1 MSARWVNRGLDALT
15 WLVLAVM
22 LAPIFWLVA
31 SSLQTDGQLSTG
43 AMNLLEPTFSAFTR
57 MWESVDFERYMIN
70 SLIICTA
77 AALCATI
84 FASLAGYA
92 LARFRFRGRTG
103 LSLGVIGTQ
112 LIPGSLFLLPVFMG
126 FIWLKQN
133 TPIALFDTHLGM
145 ILVYTAFFTPVAIY
159 FMRYF
164 FAAIPKDL
172 EEAAMV
178 DGCTR
183 LGAFV
188 KIVLPAAAPGLVATF
203 VYAFLFAWDELLFVA
218 ALDAVQRRDD
228 PDRHPQLHRQLPG
241 KDGPADGGRRGLDP
255 SRAHR
260 LLRDP
265 ALAREGH
272 HRGGGEGMTATAPH
286 PRPRERASGG
296 VPLRRG
302 DRVLPDRG
310 RRARGRARRVDLGP
324 VLPTCPAPWPT
335 ATPATWPAITTT
347 AGRRTST

>member
-1 MSARWVNRGLDALT
+1 MSARWINRGLDALT
-15 WLVLAVM
+15 WLVLFVM
-22 LAPIFWLVA
+22 LAPIFWLVV

-92 LARFRFRGRTG
+92 LARFKFRGATG

-218 ALDAVQRRDD
+218 ALTQANAETIPIGIRNFIGNYQERTA
-228 PDRHPQLHRQLPG
+228 QLM
-241 KDGPADGGRRGLDP
+241 A
-255 SRAHR
+255 A
-260 LLRDP
+260 
-265 ALAREGH
+265 
-272 HRGGGEGMTATAPH
+272 
-286 PRPRERASGG
+286 G
-296 VPLRRG
+296 VVSTL
-302 DRVLPDRG
+302 
-310 RRARGRARRVDLGP
+310 P
-324 VLPTCPAPWPT
+324 VLIAFF
-335 ATPATWPAITTT
+335 ATQRWLVKGIT
-347 AGRRTST
+347 AGAVKG

>member
-218 ALDAVQRRDD
+218 ALTQENAETIPIGIRNFIGNYQERTA
-228 PDRHPQLHRQLPG
+228 QLM
-241 KDGPADGGRRGLDP
+241 A
-255 SRAHR
+255 A
-260 LLRDP
+260 
-265 ALAREGH
+265 
-272 HRGGGEGMTATAPH
+272 
-286 PRPRERASGG
+286 G
-296 VPLRRG
+296 VVSTL
-302 DRVLPDRG
+302 
-310 RRARGRARRVDLGP
+310 P
-324 VLPTCPAPWPT
+324 VLIAFF
-335 ATPATWPAITTT
+335 ATQRWLVKGIT
-347 AGRRTST
+347 AGAVKG